1 MAITINGGTNAITGL
16 ATGGLPDGSVDAD
29 TLAANAVIAAKI
41 AADAIDGTKISD
53 DAIAAEHVADDA
65 IGIAQLS
72 TSGTAGSS
80 NFLRGDNAWAAAG
93 GGKILQIAYNTGT
106 TTIEANASNSHVDI
120 INTSITPASTSSK
133 VLVICNATIASNA
146 GSNSYAGGYIFRG
159 TASGGTNIK
168 QWSFGQSATHENF
181 ITPWTLDSPNTTSS
195 QQYTWTISKWSSGT
209 TNNQALGSA
218 GYCILLMEVGA

>member
-29 TLAANAVIAAKI
+29 TLAANAVVAAKI

-93 GGKILQIAYNTGT
+93 GGKILQTVYAEGT
-106 TTIEANASNSHVDI
+106 TAIEANASTGLVEV
-120 INTSITPASTSSK
+120 INASITPSATNSK
-133 VLVICNATIASNA
+133 VFVIASA
-146 GSNSYAGGYIFRG
+146 IIASDASSYAFAGGYIKRG
-159 TASGGTNIK
+159 DKDGTTIKTWSIGFVASTDVEHFV
-168 QWSFGQSATHENF
+168 SPFV
-181 ITPWTLDSPNTTSS
+181 LDSPSTTSA
-195 QQYTWTISKWSSGT
+195 QQYTFTLSRWSSGT
-209 TNNQALGSA
+209 TKATAQSS
-218 GYCILLMEVGA
+218 GYNIFLAEVGA